1 MGSLSSLTRSFIRLH
16 EALFASTNLSSLP
29 RSALRLHE
37 TLLALTLLT
46 PSSLRLHSAL
56 TRSEEDFV
64 FVVFVGLR
72 VPADAGAGIEW
83 GGRLQRRHFS
93 EVVQHIAEQA
103 EGGIVEKSAICV
115 LSVFLWSRR
124 LHDSLLIRGS
134 VILI

>member
-1 MGSLSSLTRSFIRLH
+1 MGSLSLTRSFIRLH

-37 TLLALTLLT
+37 TLLVLAHTLLT

-103 EGGIVEKSAICV
+103 VGGGNDKSLVVEKSAICV

-124 LHDSLLIRGS
+124 LYL
-134 VILI
+134 